1 MCLVSGRRVRSI
13 KVELKQVFSIID
25 VNLPPYGI
33 NFSFC
38 AICMFLKF
46 LSDYQVLICKCFS

>member
-25 VNLPPYGI
+25 VNLSPI
-33 NFSFC
+33 WH
-38 AICMFLKF
+38 
-46 LSDYQVLICKCFS
+46 